1 MPKGKVSTP
10 GTLSGHAA
18 EIYRAAFKSAYSDT
32 CSERSDRDAC
42 AAKVAWSAV
51 KNKFRKSEGDKWIA
65 KSFEELESEIEI
77 NGIPLPGSLHQSPFT
92 AALTW
97 IEAFQERYESTNDI
111 AEASGAAWTALKERY
126 AQDSESGIWVQ
137 RNDIEAEQESEQVDE
152 EVDTLETET
161 VEPVVITRSARTQN
175 QGRGDIVIDGLS
187 LDEEVALFKSDYVNS
202 QATCPEG
209 MDAMAW
215 ADLPAM
221 ARTVGGVIRQKWN
234 TRAYVK
240 AVENYK
246 KEGLT
251 FYANPNGSGEMI
263 GIGTVRISEKSAP
276 FTATGVLTRN
286 ADLSG
291 FDPAHW
297 LFRALGRGTLRSTTT
312 AIRVP
317 VNEVRFRG
325 PVLR

>member
-1 MPKGKVSTP
+1 MPKGKVTVPS
-10 GTLSGHAA
+10 TLSGHAA
-18 EIYRAAFKSAYSDT
+18 EIYRSAFSGAFEGT
-32 CSERSDRDAC
+32 CDGEDSC

-51 KNKFRKSEGDKWIA
+51 KEKFIKGEGDKWVA
-65 KSFEELESEIEI
+65 KSFDEIEGIEI
-77 NGIPLPGSLHQSPFT
+77 NGVPLPGSLHQSPFT

-111 AEASGAAWTALKERY
+111 AEASGAAWAALKERY
-126 AQDSESGIWVQ
+126 AQDFESGTWVE
-137 RNDIEAEQESEQVDE
+137 RDDVEAEQVSDEADE
-152 EVDTLETET
+152 EVDALETET
-161 VEPVVITRSARTQN
+161 VETEPIHITRSARTQN

-202 QATCPEG
+202 QAACPEG
-209 MDAMAW
+209 MDPMAW

-221 ARTVGGVIRQKWN
+221 RRTVGGVIRQKWI

-246 KEGLT
+246 EDGLT
-251 FYANPNGSGEMI
+251 FYDNPSGSGEMI
-263 GIGTVRISEKSAP
+263 GIGTVRISEKSEP

-286 ADLSG
+286 SELSG

-325 PVLR
+325 PILR

>member
-1 MPKGKVSTP
+1 MPEGKVTVP

-18 EIYRAAFKSAYSDT
+18 EIYRSAFDGAYEGT
-32 CSERSDRDAC
+32 CNGEDAC

-51 KNKFRKSEGDKWIA
+51 KEKFVKGEGNQWVA
-65 KSFEELESEIEI
+65 KSFEEVEGIEI
-77 NGIPLPGSLHQSPFT
+77 NGIPLPVSLYESPFT

-97 IEAFQERYESTNDI
+97 IEAFQERHERTNDL
-111 AEASGAAWTALKERY
+111 AESVGAAWTALKERY
-126 AQDSESGIWVQ
+126 AQSESGIWVQ
-137 RNDIEAEQESEQVDE
+137 RDDVETEQEADE
-152 EVDTLETET
+152 PEDGPRIPETET
-161 VEPVVITRSARTQN
+161 VEPVIIQRSIRAQN

-187 LDEEVALFKSDYVNS
+187 LDEERALISSDHVNS
-202 QATCPEG
+202 QAACPEG
-209 MDAMAW
+209 MDPMAW

-221 ARTVGGVIRQKWN
+221 ARTVGGVVRQKWQ

-240 AVENYK
+240 AVEGYK
-246 KEGLT
+246 EQGLD
-251 FYANPNGSGEMI
+251 FYPNPNGSGEMI
-263 GIGTVRISEKSAP
+263 GIGPVKITKDSEP
-276 FTATGVLTRN
+276 FTATGVLTKN

-317 VNEVRFRG
+317 INEVRFRG